1 MGCADT
7 LLHGEDIAL
16 GPGPTL
22 DVSREVSAQVLS
34 RLLRHEAAVDLT
46 TVDLTTADLAGGG
59 TRPAASLTRAG
70 YGFRARP
77 PTSVW

>member
-46 TVDLTTADLAGGG
+46 TADLAGGG